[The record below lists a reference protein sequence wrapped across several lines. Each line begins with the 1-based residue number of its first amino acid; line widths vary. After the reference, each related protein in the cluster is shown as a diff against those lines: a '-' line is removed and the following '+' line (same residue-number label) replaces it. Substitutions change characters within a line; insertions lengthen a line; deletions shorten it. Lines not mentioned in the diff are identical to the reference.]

1 MVFTN
6 NSIRH
11 PSKHFTNSPW
21 RAERE
26 TEVRKVLWLAGDSH
40 VGRCRT
46 QRLTPV
52 TLPLRFLRKSPEGVL
67 SKDSCLCT
75 TKIGEA
81 SYPRGSCLQSEV
93 KGRNLGPGEGGQE
106 VDCYIACGG
115 GD

>member
-1 MVFTN
+1 MVFTK

-11 PSKHFTNSPW
+11 PSNHFTNSPW

-26 TEVRKVLWLAGDSH
+26 TEVREVLWLACDIH
-40 VGRCRT
+40 VGRCR
-46 QRLTPV
+46 TPV
-52 TLPLRFLRKSPEGVL
+52 TLPLRFLEGVL
-67 SKDSCLCT
+67 SKGSCLCT

-93 KGRNLGPGEGGQE
+93 KGRNLGPYGGKTLQGQE
-106 VDCYIACGG
+106 VDCFTACGG